1 MKHHLI
7 AAAIFGLSAGAAHAV
22 TFSGTAQGSWVDP
35 IGSFGFTIANN
46 DAGETADVD
55 WGTPATTNFNNLWR
69 FDGVGSD
76 GGPGWTAD
84 AGNLFKVGDFTY
96 RNGSVTGHDFDGA
109 SLAVTLFII
118 NPLNVTE
125 SFSFAFDVL
134 NTPNVT
140 GDPVLDGDIA
150 SIANISTSA
159 TFMYGGLD
167 YTLELPGFSQD
178 GGARRSGP
186 CPAGTSPLG
195 LTRPLPCQ
203 PKAPRPGAPSP
214 PGRRPYPDPI
224 RMPAASTSPP
234 PSTTWKAA
242 RRKGVSI

>member
-7 AAAIFGLSAGAAHAV
+7 AAAILGLSAGAAHAV

-46 DAGETADVD
+46 DAGGTADVD
-55 WGTPATTNFNNLWR
+55 WGTPATTNFNNLWS

-76 GGPGWTAD
+76 GGPGWTAE

-125 SFSFAFDVL
+125 SFSFAFDVI
-134 NTPNVT
+134 NTPNNT

-150 SIANISTSA
+150 SIANTSTSA

-167 YTLELPGFSQD
+167 YTLELLGFSQD
-178 GGARRSGP
+178 GGATLTTGFNSPEGSTSVAALYGRIVEP
-186 CPAGTSPLG
+186 NVVPVPASLPLLLAALGGLG
-195 LTRPLPCQ
+195 LV
-203 PKAPRPGAPSP
+203 
-214 PGRRPYPDPI
+214 RR
-224 RMPAASTSPP
+224 
-234 PSTTWKAA
+234 A
-242 RRKGVSI
+242 RRRAA